1 MIVMVCCE
9 VFSAIDA
16 LNDKYIGV
24 WEEMCLLES
33 PTANKAAVDAV
44 GRYIADWARE
54 MGFDV
59 ESEAMEGAGDPLC
72 ITMNPAAEG
81 APVVMSGHIDTV
93 HPIGLFGT
101 PAVRR
106 DEKYIYGPGVVDCK
120 GGVVAA
126 MQVMEALKQCGFTAR
141 PVKLVVQTDEETSS
155 KNSGKRT
162 IEFMVEKSRGAAA
175 FLNGEGCTGKFT
187 LARKGIVRYRL
198 TVHGKAA
205 HSAKCTEGI
214 SAITEAAHK
223 IIRLEE
229 MKDTAGLTCNCGVI
243 QGGTVAN
250 SVAASCWFLVDI
262 RFAND
267 EQFKTAEATIRE
279 VAETSYLAGT
289 TCEIELVSQ
298 RPAMELTDTNM
309 ALYNRINE
317 ILAAEGM
324 ETVEY
329 QHAMG
334 GADSAYTTIAGI
346 PTIDSIGVDGEGIH
360 SVREKGLLSSLALSA
375 KRQAAIIMN
384 L

>member
-1 MIVMVCCE
+1 MVCQT
-9 VFSAIDA
+9 VFEKIDA
-16 LNDKYIGV
+16 LNGAYIDI
-24 WEEMCLLES
+24 WEAMCLLES
-33 PTANKAAVDAV
+33 PTADKAAVDAV
-44 GRYIADWARE
+44 GRYIADWAAER
-54 MGFDV
+54 GFEV
-59 ESEAMEGAGDPLC
+59 EELALEGAGNPLC
-72 ITMNPAAEG
+72 ITMNPDTEG

-106 DEKYIYGPGVVDCK
+106 DETYIYGPGVVDCK

-126 MQVMEALKQCGFTAR
+126 MLVMEALKQCGFTAR
-141 PVKLVVQTDEETSS
+141 PVKLIIQTDEETSS

-175 FLNGEGCTGKFT
+175 FLNDEGCTGKFT
-187 LARKGIVRYRL
+187 LSRKGIVRYRL

-214 SAITEAAHK
+214 NAVTEAAHK
-223 IIRLEE
+223 IIKLEE
-229 MKDTAGLTCNCGVI
+229 MKDIAGLTCNCGVI

-250 SVAASCWFLVDI
+250 SVAEYCSFLVDI
-262 RFAND
+262 RFAD
-267 EQFKTAEATIRE
+267 EEQFKTAETTVRE
-279 VAETSYLAGT
+279 VAGTSYLAGT
-289 TCEIELVSQ
+289 TCEVEVVSH
-298 RPAMELTDTNM
+298 RPAMELTEVNL

-324 ETVEY
+324 ATVAY

-334 GADSAYTTIAGI
+334 GADAAYTTIAGI

>member
-1 MIVMVCCE
+1 MVCQE
-9 VFSAIDA
+9 VFKKIEE
-16 LNDKYIGV
+16 LNEKYIDV
-24 WEEMCLLES
+24 WEAMCLIES

-44 GRYIADWARE
+44 GAYIADWAQYH
-54 MGFDV
+54 GFKV
-59 ESEAMEGAGDPLC
+59 ELERMENAGDPLC
-72 ITMNPAAEG
+72 ITMNPDADG

-106 DEKYIYGPGVVDCK
+106 DEKYLYGPGAVDCK
-120 GGVVAA
+120 GGVVSA
-126 MQVMEALKQCGFTAR
+126 MLVMEALKQCGFTAR

-187 LARKGIVRYRL
+187 LSRKGIVRYRL

-214 SAITEAAHK
+214 NAVTEAAHK
-223 IIRLEE
+223 IIKLEE
-229 MKDTAGLTCNCGVI
+229 MKDIAGLTCNCGVI

-250 SVAASCWFLVDI
+250 SVAEYCSFLVDI

-267 EQFKTAEATIRE
+267 EQFGEAETTVRT
-279 VAETSYLAGT
+279 VAETAYLAGT
-289 TCEIELVSQ
+289 TCEIEVVSQ
-298 RPAMELTDTNM
+298 RPAMELTEVNL

-360 SVREKGLLSSLALSA
+360 SIREKGLLSSLVLSA